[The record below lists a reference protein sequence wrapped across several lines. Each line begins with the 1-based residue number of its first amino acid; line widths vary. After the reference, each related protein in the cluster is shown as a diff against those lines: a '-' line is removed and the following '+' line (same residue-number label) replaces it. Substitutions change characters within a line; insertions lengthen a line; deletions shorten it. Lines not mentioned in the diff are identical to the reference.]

1 MEKVR
6 IIYEFNVFSEL
17 EKGKLVFVL
26 DRLIA
31 EVFVVSKLMVCD
43 ALKLIN
49 EAKKDSTR
57 YSFWV
62 VEEQEEKGND

>member
-6 IIYEFNVFSEL
+6 IIYEFNVFSEV

-31 EVFVVSKLMVCD
+31 EVFVVSKLRVSEAV
-43 ALKLIN
+43 ALITA
-49 EAKKDSTR
+49 AKEDSRR